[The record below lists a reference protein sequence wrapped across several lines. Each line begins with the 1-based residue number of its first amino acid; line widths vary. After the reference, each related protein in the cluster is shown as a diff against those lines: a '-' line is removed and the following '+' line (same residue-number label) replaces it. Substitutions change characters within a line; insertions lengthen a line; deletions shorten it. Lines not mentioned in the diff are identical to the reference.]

1 MKILQQKELAGGW
14 TPTAILNNSV
24 QYRAKSP
31 KGNCSVS
38 CYLSRPLGT
47 WQGDTWHTSLLV
59 LADFSPK
66 VFNILR
72 VGSITFDIMEEQDD
86 NHLPAV
92 QKHSNMV
99 ILTDPRWSHGS
110 LPKLILPCS
119 PVQWRAVLTH
129 SLPEEAAAKPEA
141 SKHQYHKHLMFKLQC
156 IDASLLQVGSTVLI
170 FWGNQDPL

>member
-1 MKILQQKELAGGW
+1 MLAWCQTCTKQPCHASASLFPEQHEQYRFCYGTSLILPLGPNHPAQQRHRSRARLPPVCGQHTLEETNTMMKILQQKELAGGW

-38 CYLSRPLGT
+38 CHLSRPLET

-86 NHLPAV
+86 NHLSAV

-99 ILTDPRWSHGS
+99 ILTDP
-110 LPKLILPCS
+110 
-119 PVQWRAVLTH
+119 
-129 SLPEEAAAKPEA
+129 
-141 SKHQYHKHLMFKLQC
+141 
-156 IDASLLQVGSTVLI
+156 
-170 FWGNQDPL
+170 